1 MPYQYQ
7 RPFAHK
13 PANSPHPSIHPS
25 SKLGHSRNVL
35 DIGKLLA
42 HLDNRVPNQPRIQ
55 THGTAQLVLSA
66 RPGIEAHNEVVAVV
80 MRRLQFLGR
89 LRQQERAP
97 VADTAHDAVLI
108 QYNLAGGTGDS
119 AKVG

>member
-1 MPYQYQ
+1 M
-7 RPFAHK
+7 
-13 PANSPHPSIHPS
+13 
-25 SKLGHSRNVL
+25 LG
-35 DIGKLLA
+35 
-42 HLDNRVPNQPRIQ
+42 
-55 THGTAQLVLSA
+55 A

-97 VADTAHDAVLI
+97 VADAAHDAVLI